1 MTSKLSMNVGDLV
14 KCVEGACMSVDG
26 GYGIVIQV
34 NEYDSRKLSVH
45 VQWAEESLWYEEK
58 DLEVVSETID

>member
-1 MTSKLSMNVGDLV
+1 
-14 KCVEGACMSVDG
+14 MSVDG

>member
-1 MTSKLSMNVGDLV
+1 MKVGDLV

-45 VQWAEESLWYEEK
+45 VQW
-58 DLEVVSETID
+58 ET

>member
-1 MTSKLSMNVGDLV
+1 MKVGDLV
-14 KCVEGACMSVDG
+14 RCIEGACMSVDG
-26 GYGIVIQV
+26 RYGIVIQV

-45 VQWAEESLWYEEK
+45 VQWETESLWYEEK